1 MGVWIELNIQKLKE
15 PYNKLNSCMLASWM
29 FVGGVTLQVYGIAF
43 VPLKMLGFQPS
54 MALNLLV
61 TTRSIE
67 RDVQILRIV

>member
-1 MGVWIELNIQKLKE
+1 
-15 PYNKLNSCMLASWM
+15 M

-61 TTRSIE
+61 TTLNRARCANIE
-67 RDVQILRIV
+67 NCIVISTLGLKTSQP